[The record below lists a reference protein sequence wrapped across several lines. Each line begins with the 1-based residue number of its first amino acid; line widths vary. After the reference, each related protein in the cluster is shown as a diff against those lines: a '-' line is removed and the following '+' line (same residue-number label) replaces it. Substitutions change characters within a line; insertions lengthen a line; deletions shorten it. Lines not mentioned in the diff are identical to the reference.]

1 MARRTHGAEPGRDPD
16 LSKKAGTQPAAVHSM
31 GTGGGNR
38 SASKAAPGHGA
49 TSMARSLTKDQ
60 YGPNENTATPAGS
73 TTSEACSL
81 TAGDQY
87 GPQHG
92 ATPPVARADMAHKGS
107 GIHSTKG
114 GNQYRKGRN
123 PASETTFMANA
134 ASARR
139 SRLRYEGT
147 LQAARSA
154 EVAVTTGAVK
164 KETSQPKPGLAKLPT
179 YQTPESTDKG
189 EGPNPSGHL
198 TTSAAERV
206 RSVLSPAARLKQRQ
220 TNNCREPMVVTK
232 GEERNA
238 KRLRESDV
246 NDRETLGR
254 QPGFW
259 RQSRRSVQHPRRC
272 PQSPN
277 SVRGLRGCVSAQRGV
292 TESFDFDLGRLIQA
306 FDSSTIGFGSE
317 FRKVSELRPLI
328 GRHPHFPRLETLLTE
343 GMQYVFDRELSS
355 QERGD
360 EVTAMLARG
369 NHKLAQQEQDRVGEL
384 LAKDVTHGFTIP
396 IPIAAVQ
403 SIPGAMVQPLG
414 LVQQWTVD
422 QDGARK
428 AKFRLTQDL
437 SFSTGRG
444 SEPTSINS
452 RIDMSAYVNMVY
464 GWCLP
469 RIVHFIVA
477 LRSQNPALLILIS
490 KYDYSDAYRRI
501 AHSSTAA
508 AQTIAING
516 STAFLSLRLTFGGS
530 PNPPTWCM
538 FSELVTD
545 LANEIAQCDDWD
557 PTEHRSP
564 AQASTPE
571 PLRLPA
577 HVPIVQARRMAIN
590 IPPTKAG
597 GRVDG
602 FIDDLINVFL
612 DTPANCLRQPHIVPL
627 AMHLTSRPHAGDEH
641 EPIPRRP
648 ILSIPKL
655 IAEGRPEEVQI
666 VLGWRINTRLLE
678 ISYPTT
684 STSPGLRTS
693 GNLGPPV
700 IVRRRS
706 WRRWWDG

>member
-1 MARRTHGAEPGRDPD
+1 MARRTHRAEPGREPD
-16 LSKKAGTQPAAVHSM
+16 LSKKAGTQPAVHSM

-49 TSMARSLTKDQ
+49 TSKARSLTKDQ

-81 TAGDQY
+81 TSGDQY

-107 GIHSTKG
+107 GLNSTKG
-114 GNQYRKGRN
+114 GNQYRNGGR
-123 PASETTFMANA
+123 PASETTFMADA

-147 LQAARSA
+147 LQAARSTT
-154 EVAVTTGAVK
+154 EVAVTTDAVK
-164 KETSQPKPGLAKLPT
+164 KETSQPQPGLAKLPT
-179 YQTPESTDKG
+179 YQNPESTDKG
-189 EGPNPSGHL
+189 EGPKPSGHL

-220 TNNCREPMVVTK
+220 TTNRREPMTVTK

-246 NDRETLGR
+246 NDRETLGDLCSTLGGAHKVPIR
-254 QPGFW
+254 FE
-259 RQSRRSVQHPRRC
+259 
-272 PQSPN
+272 
-277 SVRGLRGCVSAQRGV
+277 VSEAASAHNA
-292 TESFDFDLGRLIQA
+292 ELLKSFDFDLGRLIQA

-328 GRHPHFPRLETLLTE
+328 DDTPLPRLETLLTE

-369 NHKLAQQEQDRVGEL
+369 NHKSAQQEQDRVGEL

-452 RIDMSAYVNMVY
+452 RIDMSAYVDMVY

-508 AQTIAING
+508 SQTIAING

-545 LANEIAQCDDWD
+545 LANEIAQCDEWD

-564 AQASTPE
+564 AQPSTPE
-571 PLRLPA
+571 PLRLPD

-627 AMHLTSRPHAGDEH
+627 AMHLTSRP
-641 EPIPRRP
+641 
-648 ILSIPKL
+648 
-655 IAEGRPEEVQI
+655 
-666 VLGWRINTRLLE
+666 TRATSMSRYLADRF
-678 ISYPTT
+678 YP
-684 STSPGLRTS
+684 SQNSS
-693 GNLGPPV
+693 QKDDQ
-700 IVRRRS
+700 RRS
-706 WRRWWDG
+706 RSCLMED